1 VCKNE
6 HQLNLEVL
14 IMGEITVTQIA
25 CARIPTARGEFLL
38 YLYVNT
44 LDDKE
49 HMAVVLGDVA
59 GRQDVLVRVH
69 SECFTGDILGSLR
82 CDCGTQ
88 FDEAISL
95 IAKEGAGVLIY
106 LRQEGRGIGLRDKL
120 RAYNLQDQ
128 GYDTVDANLML
139 GHGVD
144 ERDYTVAALILKQL
158 GTQSVRLLT
167 NNPLKIANLQ
177 ASGIKVTAQ
186 ILIRSLVTAENA
198 AYLLT
203 KAQRMNHI
211 LNLDLLSAAISGNGN
226 GHEVTHHSSQRQPE
240 SLPAET
246 DEHLE
251 ALLQR
256 IAGHRERTGRP
267 FVTLSYAQ
275 SLDGCIAARP
285 GQPLI
290 LSGHQSLVLTHRLRA
305 THDAILVGIGTV
317 LSDNPQLTVRL
328 VEGKLPQPIVADTR
342 LRCPMDANLLRE
354 HPLPLL
360 IATGEMAD
368 RERQKELEAA
378 RARILRLPMDA
389 EGRVSLPALLDRLG
403 EMNINSLMVEGGARI
418 ITSFLS
424 ERLVDQLIL
433 TVAPKLVGGMHGI
446 RGLAQTGPVCFP
458 HLRNLRHQWL
468 EDDLVL
474 WGDPVWEK
482 P

>member
-1 VCKNE
+1 
-6 HQLNLEVL
+6 
-14 IMGEITVTQIA
+14 MGETTVTQMA
-25 CARIPTARGEFLL
+25 CSRIPTAGGQFRL

-49 HMAVVLGDVA
+49 HMAIVHGDVA
-59 GRQDVLVRVH
+59 GRQNVLVRIH

-88 FDEAISL
+88 LEEAISL
-95 IAKEGAGVLIY
+95 IAKEEAGVLIY
-106 LRQEGRGIGLRDKL
+106 LRQEGRGIGLLDKL

-139 GHGVD
+139 GHGAD

-167 NNPLKIANLQ
+167 NNPLKIESLR
-177 ASGIKVTAQ
+177 ASGMKVTAQ
-186 ILIRSLVTAENA
+186 IPIRSHVTAENA

-211 LNLDLLSAAISGNGN
+211 LNLDSLSAALKGNGN
-226 GHEVTHHSSQRQPE
+226 GCDRDRQGSQVLPE

-246 DEHLE
+246 DEHIE
-251 ALLQR
+251 ALQQR

-285 GQPLI
+285 GQPLN
-290 LSGHQSLVLTHRLRA
+290 LSGRRSLVLTHRLRA

-328 VEGKLPQPIVADTR
+328 VEGKSPQPVVADSR
-342 LRCPMDANLLRE
+342 LRFPLDANLLRRR
-354 HPLPLL
+354 PLPLL
-360 IATGEMAD
+360 IATCDTAD
-368 RERQKELEAA
+368 PERQQALEDAGA
-378 RARILRLPMDA
+378 HILRLPADA
-389 EGRVSLPALLDRLG
+389 EGRVSLPVLLERLG
-403 EMNINSLMVEGGARI
+403 ELNINSLMVEGGARI

-424 ERLVDQLIL
+424 ARLVDHLIL
-433 TVAPKLVGGMHGI
+433 TVAPKLIGGMRGI
-446 RGLAQTGPVCFP
+446 RRLSQTGPACFP

-468 EDDLVL
+468 EEDIVL